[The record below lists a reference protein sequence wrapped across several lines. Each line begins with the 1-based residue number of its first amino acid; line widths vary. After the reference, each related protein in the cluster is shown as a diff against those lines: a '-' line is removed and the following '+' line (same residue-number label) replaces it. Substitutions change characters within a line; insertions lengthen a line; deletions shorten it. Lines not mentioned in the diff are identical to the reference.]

1 MRFHEPLNDILG
13 NRTQVK
19 LLRLL
24 ARTRSAHTGRELARL
39 IGQSHNTTR
48 FALEELECNGLIIK
62 QQAGRS
68 NLYSLDQDN
77 IVFSDILL
85 PAFKLEE
92 RLFGE
97 VASILSQ
104 ELGKVLLDIILFGS
118 VAKGEEAPRSDLDL
132 VLVLKDGV
140 KPVDVEDGVS
150 EASLRITKRFGN
162 QVSPILANRANFERK
177 SKARQGLW
185 REIAETGISIINDRG
200 TTYPG

>member
-1 MRFHEPLNDILG
+1 MPGPE
-13 NRTQVK
+13 
-19 LLRLL
+19 
-24 ARTRSAHTGRELARL
+24 AHTGRELARL

-48 FALEELECNGLIIK
+48 FALETRVQWLDH
-62 QQAGRS
+62 QATGGQVQS
-68 NLYSLDQDN
+68 
-77 IVFSDILL
+77 VFPGSRQYRLL
-85 PAFKLEE
+85 GYPVAGVKLEE

-140 KPVDVEDGVS
+140 KPVDVEDRVS

-162 QVSPILANRANFERK
+162 QVSPILVNRASFERK